1 MDLKPYF
8 QIVTQLLKKDAVSE
22 EDAVKRSEL
31 EDEVPLATQHRM
43 EKLVDAGILDRYQ
56 PGDGKAFIVHFRT
69 GEYLQGSELNGSL
82 DEEVKRVRNHL
93 ATNSALKAEVSEEVD
108 FPLSSL
114 DVNETEKKMER
125 LNKVVEAVD
134 DSNHSRG
141 DYGKIDFRNPAYRY
155 FVAEEGALPA

>member
-22 EDAVKRSEL
+22 DNAVKRSEL
-31 EDEVPLATQHRM
+31 EEEIPLATQHRM
-43 EKLVDAGILDRYQ
+43 KKLVEAGILDRYQ

-69 GEYLQGSELNGSL
+69 GEYLQGVELESSV
-82 DEEVKRVRNHL
+82 DEEIKRVKDHL
-93 ATNSALKAEVSEEVD
+93 ARNSALKSEVKEKVGFS
-108 FPLSSL
+108 LSGL
-114 DVNETEKKMER
+114 TVNDTEKKMER

-134 DSNHSRG
+134 NSNHSRG
-141 DYGKIDFRNPAYRY
+141 DYRKIDFRNPAYRY